1 MSPELLIS
9 QKINKFIKMNDKTSV
24 KKVLNFGMVINIFE
38 LEYQANVM
46 NDY

>member
-38 LEYQANVM
+38 LEY
-46 NDY
+46 